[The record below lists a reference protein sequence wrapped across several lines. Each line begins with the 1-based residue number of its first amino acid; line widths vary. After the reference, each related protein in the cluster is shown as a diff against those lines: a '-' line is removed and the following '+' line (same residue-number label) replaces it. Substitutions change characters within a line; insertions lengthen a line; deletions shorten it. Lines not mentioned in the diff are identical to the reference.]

1 MTFGERLL
9 LSSNKDRDSG
19 LLDGSGSTLYDFITM
34 GILGVVWVLMNG
46 HLYYE
51 ILYAM
56 PRRETKRIKEAL
68 ELARDGNE
76 DTKSGK
82 IEYVRKFDK
91 VDDPLY
97 KKMEFD

>member
-1 MTFGERLL
+1 MCKGYNCGGDGDSDSAGQFGSTAFPSAAPAIVSESTMTFGERLL

-51 ILYAM
+51 ILY
-56 PRRETKRIKEAL
+56 T
-68 ELARDGNE
+68 
-76 DTKSGK
+76 S
-82 IEYVRKFDK
+82 
-91 VDDPLY
+91 LY
-97 KKMEFD
+97 AFI